1 MNVFTKKENLKWL
14 IITLVYV
21 IFYGVLEA
29 KFQFFTN
36 MARADIFCICY
47 ALWGLLGLICLEAIV
62 FKSKEKLGTLSFVAS
77 LLGLLGTFLGLANA
91 FNSIDIDS
99 LDPSNIEG
107 VRDTM
112 ANLFGFMYVAMYTT
126 ITGIFVSIPALTYLH
141 FLGETRESS

>member
-36 MARADIFCICY
+36 MAKADIFCICY

-91 FNSIDIDS
+91 FNSIDICRNVYHDYWHLCFHS
-99 LDPSNIEG
+99 STD
-107 VRDTM
+107 
-112 ANLFGFMYVAMYTT
+112 
-126 ITGIFVSIPALTYLH
+126 IPA
-141 FLGETRESS
+141 FSRRNP

>member
-1 MNVFTKKENLKWL
+1 M
-14 IITLVYV
+14 
-21 IFYGVLEA
+21 
-29 KFQFFTN
+29 
-36 MARADIFCICY
+36 
-47 ALWGLLGLICLEAIV
+47 
-62 FKSKEKLGTLSFVAS
+62 AS